1 MMIDAKLIAEVTKEL
16 DDHDHSISEIAI
28 ITEYFIKAA
37 KEKGS
42 SIDDVYQTFYLGTHS
57 IMNKL
62 TKYDSEELDLL
73 RFIFEELALKY
84 FSPPDAWRPI

>member
-1 MMIDAKLIAEVTKEL
+1 MMIDAKHIAEVTKEL
-16 DDHDHSISEIAI
+16 DDLDHSISDIAV

-42 SIDDVYQTFYLGTHS
+42 AIDDVYEAFYLGTHS

-62 TKYDSEELDLL
+62 TKSNSE
-73 RFIFEELALKY
+73 
-84 FSPPDAWRPI
+84 